1 MFIVFLSFF
10 LIWLCQVLAAACGI
24 FSCSMWALSCALWH
38 LVPWPGI
45 KARPSASG
53 AWRLS
58 HWTTREFHY
67 CFSMNGKIQNLSR
80 GKTVHLIFGVWS
92 NHRSWI
98 SFSSIKAKHRTSRKK
113 KVSSPSH
120 PFGLDVEKKKKLF
133 SFVLYFQAIFS
144 KTWNLLVYSNPKQQW
159 KVKFHFTTWFF
170 QRLSFL
176 LNRRSCIYKFIF
188 TNTNLVT

>member
-120 PFGLDVEKKKKLF
+120 PFGLEVEKKKSCSVLF
-133 SFVLYFQAIFS
+133 SISRPFS
-144 KTWNLLVYSNPKQQW
+144 VRLETCWFILIPSSSEKWN
-159 KVKFHFTTWFF
+159 FTLQHDFF
-170 QRLSFL
+170 KDSVSF
-176 LNRRSCIYKFIF
+176 
-188 TNTNLVT
+188 

>member
-10 LIWLCQVLAAACGI
+10 LIWLCQVLVAACGI
-24 FSCSMWALSCALWH
+24 FSCSMWALSCAMWH
-38 LVPWPGI
+38 LVPWSGI

-53 AWRLS
+53 AWSLS

-80 GKTVHLIFGVWS
+80 GKTVYLIFGVWS

-113 KVSSPSH
+113 KSFLTQSSIWIGS
-120 PFGLDVEKKKKLF
+120 GKKKKTVQFCSLLF
-133 SFVLYFQAIFS
+133 PGHFQ
-144 KTWNLLVYSNPKQQW
+144 
-159 KVKFHFTTWFF
+159 
-170 QRLSFL
+170 
-176 LNRRSCIYKFIF
+176 
-188 TNTNLVT
+188 